1 MVAEAKERL
10 RRNTLAIRDSLST
23 EEIAEAGKLIE
34 ETLFAEEHFKNA
46 KTIAFYLAKGSEVQ
60 TKAMIERAMREGKTV
75 LVPVTNEHISMCR
88 LVSLEDIVPG
98 KFGVP
103 EPKTQEQGKQMPEVV
118 IVPGVLFGQCM
129 HRIGYGKGYYD
140 AYLKK
145 SGAFK
150 IGICYDFQV
159 IEELPRHEHDVP
171 MDLVVT
177 DKRLIK
183 PSGNNVQR

>member
-10 RRNTLAIRDSLST
+10 RRNILAIRDSLSAG
-23 EEIAEAGKLIE
+23 EIAEAGRAIE
-34 ETLFAEEHFKNA
+34 ELLFAEEHFKNA
-46 KTIAFYLAKGSEVQ
+46 KTVAFYLAKGNEVQ
-60 TKAMIERAMREGKTV
+60 TNGMIERAMREGKAI

-88 LVSLEDIVPG
+88 LASLDDVVPG

-103 EPKTQEQGKQMPEVV
+103 EPKTREQAKHPPEVV
-118 IVPGVLFGQCM
+118 IVPGVLFGLCM

-145 SGAFK
+145 SEAFK
-150 IGICYDFQV
+150 IGISYDFQV
-159 IEELPRHEHDVP
+159 MEELPRHEHDVP
-171 MDLVVT
+171 VDLIIT

-183 PSGNNVQR
+183 PSGHNVQR